1 MSTELENTIESD
13 HAGAS
18 RRFPLPHVA
27 LLLLVVAAAYG
38 IRTRWFSNASQAA
51 AVSEPAAVKSLPVQT
66 TKPILAEPVTE
77 TPATAD
83 STVEPTQPTM
93 FGSWRDNYYGE
104 RTMTFDPDGTG
115 VMIIKLDSVGQA
127 IYGEQLLFNL
137 KWENRDGVLVMQF
150 TGGEPKQAVETISKL
165 WGDRHEQ
172 KIELLTETELH
183 LRSTDSQNLYKLK
196 HVEE

>member
-1 MSTELENTIESD
+1 MASELNDVITPD
-13 HAGAS
+13 
-18 RRFPLPHVA
+18 RPLVGRKLQARHV
-27 LLLLVVAAAYG
+27 LLIVLAAAAVFG
-38 IRTRWFSNASQAA
+38 IRARWFNGASQAA
-51 AVSEPAAVKSLPVQT
+51 GVAQSQAIPSVTTNVTKPVLTEPAP
-66 TKPILAEPVTE
+66 E
-77 TPATAD
+77 TITP
-83 STVEPTQPTM
+83 VEPEQPTM

-104 RTMTFDPDGTG
+104 RTMTFRPDGTG
-115 VMIIKLDSVGQA
+115 EMVIKLDAVGQA
-127 IYGEQLLFNL
+127 IYGEKLLFEL

-196 HVEE
+196 HIDE